1 MDFDLMQRV
10 WIFFALASLT
20 TIKIS
25 GLAIL
30 LGLVLGFLA
39 ALASLSRLAALR
51 WPARAYVSVFRG
63 TPALIQLFLLFFG
76 GLQLGLELTPVQ
88 AGIIG
93 LGINIGAYM
102 TESIRGAIVAVD
114 RGQWEAGRCLGLSHA
129 QTMQRIIL
137 PQAARLM
144 VRPLGV
150 NSVALIKGS
159 AIVSTISVTEL
170 TYTAH
175 RFISSTY
182 KPFEMFIL
190 AAIFYLVIITAFM
203 RLVAWLDARA
213 ALKE

>member
-10 WIFFALASLT
+10 WIFFAQASLT

-25 GLAIL
+25 GLAIA
-30 LGLVLGFLA
+30 LGLCLGFVA
-39 ALASLSRLAALR
+39 ALSSLSRLKVVR

-63 TPALIQLFLLFFG
+63 TPALIQLFLLYFG
-76 GLQLGLELTPVQ
+76 GLQLGMEMTPIT

-102 TESIRGAIVAVD
+102 TESIRGAIIAVD
-114 RGQWEAGRCLGLSHA
+114 KGQTEAGRCLGLSRA
-129 QTMQRIIL
+129 QTMARVIL

-150 NSVALIKGS
+150 NAVALIKGS

-182 KPFEMFIL
+182 KPFEMFLL
-190 AAIFYLVIITAFM
+190 AAVFYLIIVTVFM
-203 RLVAWLDARA
+203 RLVAWADARV